1 MKFTEKIVKK
11 ASTIIFAA
19 VLLCTVVG
27 GTFALL
33 ISHTNQASNTFTVGN
48 IDITLNES
56 DDLDFHMKAN
66 TYLRKD
72 PVITVLANSID
83 SYLFVEI
90 EEKNN
95 LDTFIEYELS
105 EGWTALGEF
114 YPGIYYR
121 ETEASTKDEKYHIL
135 KNDKIKVKNVSDVQ
149 LNALTDTTLPK
160 LVFAAYAVQKA
171 EIDNAEDAWL
181 LLTEEYVP
189 MSSE

>member
-11 ASTIIFAA
+11 ASTIILTA
-19 VLLCTVVG
+19 VLLFAVVG

-105 EGWTALGEF
+105 EGWTALGES

-121 ETEASTKDEKYHIL
+121 ETESSTEDEKYHIL
-135 KNDKIKVKNVSDVQ
+135 KNDEIKVKNVSDAQ
-149 LNALTDTTLPK
+149 LNELTDTTLPK

-171 EIDNAEDAWL
+171 EVDNAEDAWL

-189 MSSE
+189 MSS